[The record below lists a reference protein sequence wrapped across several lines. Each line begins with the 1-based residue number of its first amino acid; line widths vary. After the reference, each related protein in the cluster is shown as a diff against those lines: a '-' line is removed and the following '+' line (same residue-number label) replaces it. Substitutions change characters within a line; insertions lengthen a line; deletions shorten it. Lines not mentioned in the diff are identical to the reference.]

1 MAYYDNN
8 EHASRIVAVQNILH
22 QKNLDF
28 ALIYYD
34 EYNLGNGWYLTA
46 WCPQFESG
54 TVLVPARGKPMI
66 LGGPES
72 EPFAKQDSAVKETR
86 NLPVFMVPDEEYPN
100 ATIITFADLFREISA
115 GGIRRVGLV
124 GADQMPVS
132 VYTGIREEF
141 RGGGLGK
148 EFFAW
153 AEGEYPQAR
162 RFRLEATPS
171 NQRAM
176 DLYRRLG
183 FEPLH
188 YVQMVRDRTG
198 E

>member
-8 EHASRIVAVQNILH
+8 EHESRIVAVQNILH

-86 NLPVFMVPDEEYPN
+86 NLPVFMALLLHQIRAGHSQLYP
-100 ATIITFADLFREISA
+100 
-115 GGIRRVGLV
+115 
-124 GADQMPVS
+124 
-132 VYTGIREEF
+132 
-141 RGGGLGK
+141 GK
-148 EFFAW
+148 SMDCVVNTAVAR
-153 AEGEYPQAR
+153 AEASEHLAVCRIDDGVAVERCNIALPK
-162 RFRLEATPS
+162 
-171 NQRAM
+171 
-176 DLYRRLG
+176 
-183 FEPLH
+183 
-188 YVQMVRDRTG
+188 VQIFL
-198 E
+198 